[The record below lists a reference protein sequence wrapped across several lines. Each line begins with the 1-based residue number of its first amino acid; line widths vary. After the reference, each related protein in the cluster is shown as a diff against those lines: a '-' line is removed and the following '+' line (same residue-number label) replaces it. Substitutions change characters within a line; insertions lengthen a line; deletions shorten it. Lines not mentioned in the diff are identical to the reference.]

1 MKIGRWKYGDNV
13 NVSSYIM
20 KTRTRLEPIVPI
32 QNDSVLVFVNS
43 KVTNYEKRQD
53 IRETWAAS
61 ARTIKSSI
69 IFHVSSNESLLNDN
83 LLIKEHAQYGDILQ
97 NDLQDSYQN
106 LTCKL

>member
-43 KVTNYEKRQD
+43 KVTNYDKRQD

-61 ARTIKSSI
+61 ASIKSSI
-69 IFHVSSNESLLNDN
+69 IFHVSSNESLLNDD
-83 LLIKEHAQYGDILQ
+83 LLREEHAQYGDILQ
-97 NDLQDSYQN
+97 NDLLDSYQN